1 MTELQASLQAHAH
14 HVLALEQE
22 VQRLQFELRAA
33 HTFASTALNAEHAE
47 LSRTS
52 SELGQVSF
60 LKHNMRIHSVTQSK
74 SLANCPSEEVDQQ
87 CRLCTRLRV

>member
-47 LSRTS
+47 RSRTS

-60 LKHNMRIHSVTQSK
+60 LKHNMRTQCHTVKVLSQ
-74 SLANCPSEEVDQQ
+74 LPF
-87 CRLCTRLRV
+87 RRG